1 MARRSALVDHQMKH
15 IPKSFNHEAT
25 EDFLAT
31 GAYRTSRKAGFVQ
44 HRSGKQFPM
53 SEHTI
58 SSIGKIGAPLF
69 SLGRDFDCGEE
80 WLDFP
85 TMRHY
90 CQTHLSQ
97 FRKTLIVDRK
107 TDQPSDSILSGLG
120 RKPLFRRQHQ
130 VSPN

>member
-1 MARRSALVDHQMKH
+1 MKH

-69 SLGRDFDCGEE
+69 SLGRDFD
-80 WLDFP
+80 
-85 TMRHY
+85 
-90 CQTHLSQ
+90 
-97 FRKTLIVDRK
+97 
-107 TDQPSDSILSGLG
+107 
-120 RKPLFRRQHQ
+120 
-130 VSPN
+130 